1 MYLAM
6 FVSAFAESLHE
17 CTMLSKSTAVLPDGV
32 GELDASLEASE
43 EAKVVPKVVGDGAGM
58 CAKDD
63 VTEFGVI
70 VGVIGVCG
78 GVDDG
83 LVEGVDAGAV
93 EAGME
98 FEAGVEAKE
107 VAGVE
112 VFVEEGIGMTSFRK
126 RLSKVSAI

>member
-1 MYLAM
+1 M
-6 FVSAFAESLHE
+6 
-17 CTMLSKSTAVLPDGV
+17 
-32 GELDASLEASE
+32 
-43 EAKVVPKVVGDGAGM
+43 
-58 CAKDD
+58 
-63 VTEFGVI
+63 
-70 VGVIGVCG
+70 G

-93 EAGME
+93 DVNDVGME

-107 VAGVE
+107 IAGVE